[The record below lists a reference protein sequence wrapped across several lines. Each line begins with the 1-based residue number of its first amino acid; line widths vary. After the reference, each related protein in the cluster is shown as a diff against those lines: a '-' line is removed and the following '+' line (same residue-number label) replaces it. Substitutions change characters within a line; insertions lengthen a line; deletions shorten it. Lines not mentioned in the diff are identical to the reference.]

1 MSELCFEMTTYYW
14 LGKGHQ
20 LISSDVIDLMG
31 QLIDLRG
38 QPIDLMGQLIDLIYY
53 CQFRQL
59 GCYDRNASPTDSS
72 ATWWFSSAMTTLL
85 DTFKYFS
92 SSTEMLLF

>member
-38 QPIDLMGQLIDLIYY
+38 QPIDLIYY

-59 GCYDRNASPTDSS
+59 GCYDRNASPKDSS
-72 ATWWFSSAMTTLL
+72 ATWWFSSAMTT
-85 DTFKYFS
+85 
-92 SSTEMLLF
+92 